1 MITLLGC
8 AHFFNFVS
16 FLLYPTDVKRLKCA
30 MLGAFT
36 VLMKCICILRAAR
49 AHNSVSFRL
58 SLPYTKYN
66 SKKIEVSKNTVC

>member
-1 MITLLGC
+1 MITLFSC

-36 VLMKCICILRAAR
+36 VYVSGPPLVCIVDFKLKRG
-49 AHNSVSFRL
+49 L
-58 SLPYTKYN
+58 
-66 SKKIEVSKNTVC
+66 